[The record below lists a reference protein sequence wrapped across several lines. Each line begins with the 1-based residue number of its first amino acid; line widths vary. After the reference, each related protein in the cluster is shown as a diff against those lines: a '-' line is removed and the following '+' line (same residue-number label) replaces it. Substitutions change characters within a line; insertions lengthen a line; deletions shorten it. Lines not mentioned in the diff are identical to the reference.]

1 MIPSDDALYGTITQD
16 VGTSIAGAPVTGA
29 STVEVPRMA
38 IVSDFGFRVM
48 VPFAPTESRA
58 GNVAGRWVQL
68 DRPGVEPLLE
78 WGGRGLPMLD
88 FELKVGWP
96 DHRPIETLLAELAEV
111 ARRPSKVTIVGWHGL
126 AGGTWRVTDMT
137 IETTRLTEANQ
148 VCQALVAMQLT
159 RASDAKVQRGTFST
173 VTPGTLTNAPSAMT
187 VYGPAQPGSGSTTG
201 TPASTKPALVEA
213 AKWGWIPRSSLTKK
227 WQTVADQI
235 GIKDV
240 RKGLPTARTP
250 YGDAVTTPSSSDLI
264 G

>member
-1 MIPSDDALYGTITQD
+1 VIPSDDALYGTITQD
-16 VGTSIAGAPVTGA
+16 VGTSGAGAPVTST

-78 WGGRGLPMLD
+78 WSGRGLPTLD

-111 ARRPSKVTIVGWHGL
+111 ARRPSKVTIVGWHGI

-137 IETTRLTEANQ
+137 IETTRLNELNQ
-148 VCQALVAMQLT
+148 VCQALVSMQLT
-159 RASDAKVQRGTFST
+159 HASDAKVQRGTFST

-201 TPASTKPALVEA
+201 TPASTKPALVDAVKEGRLERA
-213 AKWGWIPRSSLTKK
+213 DLMKK
-227 WQTVADQI
+227 WQTVADKLRAEDLRQKTS
-235 GIKDV
+235 GGG
-240 RKGLPTARTP
+240 KG
-250 YGDAVTTPSSSDLI
+250 GSW
-264 G
+264 